1 MEEKFDLKAAIEEY
15 ERLSQRVDTPWFH
28 TKIEEDEYGYDI
40 AEIGPYDLDEQNDEL
55 PPENHMNS
63 YVEETIATFYGVN
76 TNCEA
81 NIKLAVLAVN
91 MVPALIARVK
101 ELEAKTSTGL
111 SDDVSNSIEALQNTI
126 DTLNKWRNR
135 V

>member
-1 MEEKFDLKAAIEEY
+1 MEEEFDLKAAIEEY
-15 ERLSQRVDTPWFH
+15 ERLAKRVDTPWFH
-28 TKIEEDEYGYDI
+28 TKIEEDEFGYDI
-40 AEIGPYDLDEQNDEL
+40 ADIGPYDLDEKNDGL

-81 NIKLAVLAVN
+81 NIKLAVLSVN
-91 MVPALIARVK
+91 MIPALIARVR
-101 ELEAKTSTGL
+101 ELEAKTATEL
-111 SDDVSNSIEALQNTI
+111 SEDVINAI
-126 DTLNKWRNR
+126 DALNKWRNR